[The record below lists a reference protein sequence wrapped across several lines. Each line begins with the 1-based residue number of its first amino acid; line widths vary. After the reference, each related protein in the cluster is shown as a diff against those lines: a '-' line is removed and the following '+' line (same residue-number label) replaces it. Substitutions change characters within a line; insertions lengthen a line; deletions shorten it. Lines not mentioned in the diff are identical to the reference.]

1 MSPFLTYA
9 ETMPS
14 KPSKDLC
21 QKSLIAF
28 LRYLTQ
34 NEVVVEHYN
43 TTKKAKVEPK
53 TTPPPAVSVEEIK
66 ALKKEKKLA
75 TGRNDVHRVIQSYNA
90 AK

>member
-9 ETMPS
+9 ESMPS

-43 TTKKAKVEPK
+43 TTKKAKINP
-53 TTPPPAVSVEEIK
+53 
-66 ALKKEKKLA
+66 
-75 TGRNDVHRVIQSYNA
+75 
-90 AK
+90 